1 MKRFRP
7 ICEFVRG
14 EQSRTMLDEFND
26 VELSGAEL
34 PSRPQDD
41 QYMFPDAK
49 DVDMDAYCSPD
60 VDVLKLGCS
69 VDEHSY
75 FGEVASRLGLSSP
88 DSSASDSSG
97 DSPES

>member
-7 ICEFVRG
+7 ICTFVRG

-34 PSRPQDD
+34 PSRPQDEE
-41 QYMFPDAK
+41 YMFLDAK

-60 VDVLKLGCS
+60 VDILKLGCS

-75 FGEVASRLGLSSP
+75 FGEVASRLGL
-88 DSSASDSSG
+88 DSVDSSG
-97 DSPES
+97 DKPDSQ